1 MNQIKPTS
9 RNHKT
14 KQTTCSSSLISI
26 TIHKQTAQ
34 SQMGHIQKTKKT
46 NKQTNKKEIFESVR
60 VPGNEDEN

>member
-34 SQMGHIQKTKKT
+34 SQMGHIQKTKK
-46 NKQTNKKEIFESVR
+46 KKSVR

>member
-14 KQTTCSSSLISI
+14 KQKTNSSSLISI

-34 SQMGHIQKTKKT
+34 SQMGHIQKTKKKKD
-46 NKQTNKKEIFESVR
+46 KQKKEIFESVR
-60 VPGNEDEN
+60 VPGNEDQN